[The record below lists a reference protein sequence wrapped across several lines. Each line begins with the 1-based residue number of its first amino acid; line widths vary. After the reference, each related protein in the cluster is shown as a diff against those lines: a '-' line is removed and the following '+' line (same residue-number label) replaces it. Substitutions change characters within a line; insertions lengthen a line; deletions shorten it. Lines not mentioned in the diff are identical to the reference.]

1 MNKKNFI
8 IDRLEPSWAVI
19 ETPDG
24 IIFNFPLK
32 NLPEGIKEGVVLKF
46 NIEIDREATEQ
57 RIKNIQGLIDDL
69 NKNDQ
74 GGDIQL

>member
-8 IDRLEPSWAVI
+8 IDRIEPPWAILETS
-19 ETPDG
+19 DR
-24 IIFNFPLK
+24 IIFNFPL
-32 NLPEGIKEGVVLKF
+32 NLLPEGIKEGDVLKF
-46 NIEIDREATEQ
+46 NIEIDQEATEQ